1 MRPQLCDPSDM
12 YITEEWFRLDLLRSY
27 VAVKSTL
34 PGEKPTCAA
43 YDTSEFPTGSDD
55 QVTEFSW

>member
-1 MRPQLCDPSDM
+1 M

-27 VAVKSTL
+27 VAVEND
-34 PGEKPTCAA
+34 GEKPTCAA
-43 YDTSEFPTGSDD
+43 YDTSENPTGSEG

>member
-1 MRPQLCDPSDM
+1 MFSNLSNFEFLLYR
-12 YITEEWFRLDLLRSY
+12 WFRLDLLRSY
-27 VAVKSTL
+27 VAVESDI

-43 YDTSEFPTGSDD
+43 YDTSEFPTGSED